1 MTGAE
6 GRLAGR
12 VAIVTGGGQGIG
24 QAIVERFVAEGA
36 RVAVADVSGEE
47 KNTAAAH
54 GAAAI
59 AVHADVTDEDD
70 VARMVAETREAF
82 GGRLDVVV
90 NNAGVDG
97 PTKALG
103 DYTAEEFD
111 RLVAVNLRGVFL
123 GMKHTL
129 PVLAAQGSGA
139 VVNIASA
146 LAYAGM
152 PGQASYAATK
162 AGVVQMSRTAAWE
175 YGGRGVRVNALSPGG
190 VLTDIAAR
198 FFAENPGADA
208 VYTARHAL
216 GRLAAPAE
224 IAAAALFL
232 ASADASF
239 VTGIN
244 LPVDA
249 GWNAH

>member
-1 MTGAE
+1 MA

-12 VAIVTGGGQGIG
+12 VAVVTGGGQGIG
-24 QAIVERFVAEGA
+24 QAVVERFVAEGA
-36 RVAVADVSGEE
+36 RVAVVDVSGEE
-47 KNTAAAH
+47 KNVAAAH

-59 AVHADVTDEDD
+59 PVHADVTVEAD
-70 VARMVAETREAF
+70 VARMIDTAREAF
-82 GGRLDVVV
+82 GGRLDVLC

-111 RLVAVNLRGVFL
+111 RLVRVNLRGVFL
-123 GMKHTL
+123 GMKYAL
-129 PVLAAQGSGA
+129 PVMAAQGSGS
-139 VVNIASA
+139 VVNTASA

-175 YGGRGVRVNALSPGG
+175 YGGAGVRVNALSPGG
-190 VLTDIAAR
+190 VLTEIAAR

-232 ASADASF
+232 ASDDASF

>member
-1 MTGAE
+1 
-6 GRLAGR
+6 
-12 VAIVTGGGQGIG
+12 
-24 QAIVERFVAEGA
+24 
-36 RVAVADVSGEE
+36 
-47 KNTAAAH
+47 
-54 GAAAI
+54 
-59 AVHADVTDEDD
+59 
-70 VARMVAETREAF
+70 
-82 GGRLDVVV
+82 
-90 NNAGVDG
+90 
-97 PTKALG
+97 
-103 DYTAEEFD
+103 
-111 RLVAVNLRGVFL
+111 
-123 GMKHTL
+123 
-129 PVLAAQGSGA
+129 
-139 VVNIASA
+139 
-146 LAYAGM
+146 M